1 MSVRSRT
8 GQSQTS
14 PPVSE
19 TALCVSS
26 RRLVRHSTLALA
38 FVVLPDI
45 SSAAD
50 VAGIR
55 LEERTTLGTSELILN
70 GSGLRKRAFF
80 KFYVAG
86 LYLAEKRTTSAD
98 VLALPGPKRV
108 SIILLRDLPVGR
120 LVDALNNGIRDNS
133 SPEEQQATR
142 SRVEALGK
150 SLLALGHAR
159 EGDVITFDWVPE
171 FGTRV
176 AVNGEVKGSAIPGD
190 DAYCALLKV
199 WLGERPT
206 NARLKKALLGRSE

>member
-8 GQSQTS
+8 GQSPTS
-14 PPVSE
+14 TRVSE
-19 TALCVSS
+19 SALCASS
-26 RRLVRHSTLALA
+26 SRLVRLSTLVLA
-38 FVVLPDI
+38 IVVLPGI

-80 KFYVAG
+80 KVYVAG

-108 SIILLRDLPVGR
+108 SIILMRDLPVGR

-142 SRVEALGK
+142 TRVEAL
-150 SLLALGHAR
+150 
-159 EGDVITFDWVPE
+159 
-171 FGTRV
+171 
-176 AVNGEVKGSAIPGD
+176 
-190 DAYCALLKV
+190 
-199 WLGERPT
+199 
-206 NARLKKALLGRSE
+206 ARLSHASTGNSRFTL